1 MATSFLRIL
10 PPVGRQRTI
19 WALHSPR
26 CFILPI
32 HVFLFGR
39 LATSKKQNQFNLS
52 LAYSL
57 ANFTIFI
64 ILSLKYFLYSFN
76 LFVIFYLFSP
86 SPSPLWNGKIGEMK
100 V

>member
-10 PPVGRQRTI
+10 PPVGRQRAI

-32 HVFLFGR
+32 HVFSFGR
-39 LATSKKQNQFNLS
+39 LATSEKQNQFNLS
-52 LAYSL
+52 LAHSL